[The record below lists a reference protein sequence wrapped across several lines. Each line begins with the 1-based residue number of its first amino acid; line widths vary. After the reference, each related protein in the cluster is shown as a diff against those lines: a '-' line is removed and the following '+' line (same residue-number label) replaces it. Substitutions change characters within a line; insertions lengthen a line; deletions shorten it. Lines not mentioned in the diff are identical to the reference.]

1 MSTRVFEEGS
11 CLGEI
16 LLLSVSIGPH
26 VLVLTYAF
34 TLSPYR
40 SPLLSLSLL
49 LSRPLTPSLSLFF
62 LTLTLTFSHCLSPS
76 LSLSHTH
83 VLLLSGISIIF
94 ISAFQLLRLIPLVTR
109 YHTMIYHRFTNHI
122 KLIFTSL
129 FIFCLLY
136 FFFIFLLISILLL
149 FHYQNL
155 FKILLM
161 LHRSKLRWR
170 TYVTLLLLQQGHQI
184 KTR

>member
-40 SPLLSLSLL
+40 SPLLSLSPSFSSFNTLSVSL
-49 LSRPLTPSLSLFF
+49 LSHSHSHFFSLSISV
-62 LTLTLTFSHCLSPS
+62 T
-76 LSLSHTH
+76 LSHTY

-94 ISAFQLLRLIPLVTR
+94 ISAVQLLRLIPLVTR

-136 FFFIFLLISILLL
+136 FFFILLLISILLL